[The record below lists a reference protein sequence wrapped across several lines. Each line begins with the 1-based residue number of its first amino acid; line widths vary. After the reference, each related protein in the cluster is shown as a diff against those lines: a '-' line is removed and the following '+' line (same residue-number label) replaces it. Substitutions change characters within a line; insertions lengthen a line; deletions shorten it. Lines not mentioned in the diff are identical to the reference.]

1 MGALFS
7 SPNGEVAI
15 LKKENKQLRETVDD
29 LKMQLKTAAR
39 FAGVAYESSAAGPTS
54 NPREFRMPLLAAAP
68 K

>member
-7 SPNGEVAI
+7 SASGEVAM
-15 LKKENKQLRETVDD
+15 LKRENKQLKEKVDD
-29 LKMQLKTAAR
+29 LTMQLKTAAR
-39 FAGVAYESSAAGPTS
+39 FAGVAYESSANGQKS